1 MHSHRSFTSANAVM
15 KWKRDSHTCIF
26 YHIYFVGFE
35 VSLHVDHP
43 LSALQPGECIGFIS
57 RPVRSLA
64 VVADP
69 ITACDTVLTVFLV
82 SYNCILGIS
91 SPAKQTINI
100 PWKNMYM
107 RNQAAQTPFSSCCGY
122 ILEHKSRVS
131 FICTTCFQ
139 LMTYSFYCWPKGLLS
154 M

>member
-1 MHSHRSFTSANAVM
+1 M
-15 KWKRDSHTCIF
+15 
-26 YHIYFVGFE
+26 
-35 VSLHVDHP
+35 SLHVDHP

-91 SPAKQTINI
+91 SPAKHTINI
-100 PWKNMYM
+100 PLTNVYINKKKLKLRRRHYL
-107 RNQAAQTPFSSCCGY
+107 QAADTSY
-122 ILEHKSRVS
+122 NIKVKLVS
-131 FICTTCFQ
+131 YVQHVFN
-139 LMTYSFYCWPKGLLS
+139 
-154 M
+154 